1 MKWLLDLFNDHST
14 IVYVILVYSLV
25 IAAGVLL
32 GKLAVKG
39 VSFGIAGVL
48 FTGILVSYL
57 GFSVEKEILEFI
69 REFGLI
75 LFVYTMG
82 LQVGPGFFASMQS
95 QGLKLNAIAVLTVL
109 CGAAV
114 VVVLFYAM
122 HIPMPVLVGLMSGA
136 VTNTPGLGAAQQT
149 LRDLAVTNPEL
160 ANLPPI
166 GTYYALAY
174 PGGVLGIILVM
185 IITKL
190 VNRVNVEQENQLLAK
205 KNTKRQPRP
214 ATITLQVKNPSIIG
228 RPVQTLFDTLQ
239 SNFVVTRVGHDN
251 DVSFATKETV
261 LHKDDVILV
270 VANPRD
276 FHRLRTLVG
285 TESNVDLVKDGAS
298 SLVSLPVRITHKEVC
313 SRPLAE
319 LDTINNYGVTVT
331 RVTRAGIEFIPS
343 GNTRLQFGDVVRVVG
358 EEKNVESLTKD
369 FGNSDRKLK
378 EPHIAGLFV
387 GIALGVIVGS
397 IPFFIP
403 GVSTPVKLG
412 LAGGPLIVA
421 ILISRYG
428 SLFPLTSYVSQS
440 ANYMVREI
448 GIVLFLAS
456 VGLKAGPDFVRT
468 LVSSEGP
475 VFLLIGFAITVVP
488 LIIAATVAR
497 LFYKLN
503 FLELFGLMAGSCTD
517 PPALAF
523 STQMAGSDAPAVA
536 YASVYPLTMF
546 LRILIPQLLILLF
559 V

>member
-25 IAAGVLL
+25 IAGGVLL
-32 GKLAVKG
+32 GKLTVKG
-39 VSFGIAGVL
+39 VGFGIAGVL

-57 GFSVEKEILEFI
+57 GFGVEKEILEFI

-82 LQVGPGFFASMQS
+82 LQVGPGFFASFQD
-95 QGLKLNAIAVLTVL
+95 QGLKLNAIAVLCVL
-109 CGAAV
+109 CGTGV
-114 VVVLFYAM
+114 VIALFYSM
-122 HIPMPVLVGLMSGA
+122 NIPMPVLVGLMSGA

-149 LRDLAVTNPEL
+149 LRELSAVHPEL

-185 IITKL
+185 ILIK
-190 VNRVNVEQENQLLAK
+190 VFMRVNVEQENQRLAK

-214 ATITLQVKNPSIIG
+214 GTITLQVKNPSIIG

-251 DVSFATKETV
+251 EVCTATKETV

-285 TESNVDLVKDGAS
+285 TESDVDLVKNGAS
-298 SLVSLPVRITHKEVC
+298 SLVSRPVRITHKEVC

-343 GNTRLQFGDVVRVVG
+343 GDTRLQFGDVVRVVG
-358 EEKNVESLTKD
+358 EEAKVEALTKD

-468 LVSSEGP
+468 LLSSVGP
-475 VFLLIGFAITVVP
+475 MYLLVGITITIVP
-488 LIIAATVAR
+488 IVIAALVAR

-503 FLELFGLMAGSCTD
+503 FLELFGMMAGSCTD

-523 STQMAGSDAPAVA
+523 SMQMAGSDAPAVA